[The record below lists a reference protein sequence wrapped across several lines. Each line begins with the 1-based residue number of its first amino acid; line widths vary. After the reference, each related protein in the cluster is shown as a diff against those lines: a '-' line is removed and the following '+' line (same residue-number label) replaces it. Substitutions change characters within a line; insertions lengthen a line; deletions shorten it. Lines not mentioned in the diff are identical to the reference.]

1 MAEITSYPSGTLNLN
16 DYFIST
22 VQWSTD
28 RTDAENVTRNFK
40 VSEVVNTILAALNIG
55 TVTSIA
61 TASSEFINVTG
72 GTITTTGTI
81 TADLS
86 ATGTPSATT
95 FLRGDGTWSEPGP
108 APTTGTLLYH

>member
-16 DYFIST
+16 DYLIST
-22 VQWSTD
+22 IQWSTD

-61 TASSEFINVTG
+61 TASSDFISVTG
-72 GTITTTGTI
+72 GTITTIGTI

-86 ATGTPSATT
+86 ATGLGGGS
-95 FLRGDGTWSEPGP
+95 
-108 APTTGTLLYH
+108 